1 MKKQSAHKKLFQM
14 LVLGEF
20 AHQFASQIY
29 PYEEDRNVI
38 NFEAMDEVTDPGTDF
53 DQDEITTKCRHDAII
68 SFFPEHGRKE
78 RPLDKNLGESW
89 FTHVSVEIKNSL
101 EDLTKNGPKMVQY
114 LGATDY
120 FFLGVPKNLL
130 PAAVQLLQRK
140 PLAGHVDQIGLIDL
154 TKGRIVIMPSRQKEK
169 DKLRQALVCQRI
181 YEQHKR
187 YSNPEAAYTVRATLT
202 DPKDK
207 PRLQEIGPFAV
218 CKPYGRLVQSNL
230 FEQ

>member
-1 MKKQSAHKKLFQM
+1 M

-38 NFEAMDEVTDPGTDF
+38 NYEAMDEVTDPGTDF
-53 DQDEITTKCRHDAII
+53 DRDEITAKCRHDAII
-68 SFFPEHGRKE
+68 SLFPEHGRKE
-78 RPLDKNLGESW
+78 RPMDKNLGESW

-120 FFLGVPKNLL
+120 FFLGVPKDLL

-140 PLAGHVDQIGLIDL
+140 PLAAHVDQIGLIDL

-169 DKLRQALVCQRI
+169 DKLRQALLDAHRPEGQAQAPGNRPLRRLQALRPPCPVEPLRTVTHSFNHKNVQS
-181 YEQHKR
+181 YEIQSFPR
-187 YSNPEAAYTVRATLT
+187 CPGPV
-202 DPKDK
+202 
-207 PRLQEIGPFAV
+207 PRLRPF
-218 CKPYGRLVQSNL
+218 R
-230 FEQ
+230 